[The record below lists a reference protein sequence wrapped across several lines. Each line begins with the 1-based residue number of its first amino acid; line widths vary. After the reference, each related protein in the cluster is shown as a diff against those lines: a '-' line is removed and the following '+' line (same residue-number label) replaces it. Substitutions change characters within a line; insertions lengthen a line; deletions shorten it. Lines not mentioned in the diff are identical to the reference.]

1 MEITRDPTDCF
12 FGVIYI
18 FYFHRETF
26 VGSQRPTGDHCIFKN
41 EKTLVL
47 NQGTWEKVLCWLTL
61 LNPRPQSVDHCLM
74 CSLQLILNYI
84 FCRPRFSMCSLQLTA
99 PSVRDLRTFLHLCIL
114 SPPAECPPY
123 ALPVFLL
130 TASLLPMAAA
140 HLLPRLGCDI
150 LRAESDHF
158 LSACAEEGV
167 LNRVGR

>member
-1 MEITRDPTDCF
+1 METARDPTDCF

-26 VGSQRPTGDHCIFKN
+26 VGSQWPTGARCILKN
-41 EKTLVL
+41 EKTMAL

-84 FCRPRFSMCSLQLTA
+84 RCRPRFSMCSALHSLQLTA
-99 PSVRDLRTFLHLCIL
+99 PSVRDMRTFSHLCIL
-114 SPPAECPPY
+114 SPPAECPPD
-123 ALPVFLL
+123 ALPVCLL

-140 HLLPRLGCDI
+140 HLLPWLGCDI

-158 LSACAEEGV
+158 LSACAE
-167 LNRVGR
+167 